1 MGNGMKRYLAI
12 AVLAIMVA
20 GPLALP
26 AQGADPKPTIKIDKP
41 AAMNA
46 SKQVVVGSF
55 VVAFLIERRDSAKA
69 GGGLLGSGF
78 GGKSSARSTLAG
90 LTDADFQ
97 AATDAAYADFERQI
111 TAAGYTVADRAQ
123 VLAAVTEGGAK
134 AQENG
139 AEKDLIL
146 GRDSKAEARLFAP
159 SGWGG
164 PLIAREFLGLM
175 GPGGFN
181 GARSA
186 IMMTM
191 KGQEFAKASGQ
202 AVVNVF
208 YVVDFAQAETYGG
221 AFRNVSAVNVKAG
234 LATVPEASKLVVFAP
249 KGQIGTATLREPIAV
264 GGAFGEF
271 ADTQS
276 GGEKALNTAANVIGF
291 LGGIGTNSS
300 KKYTM
305 TADPAAWRSGL
316 SELMNATN
324 AQFTAAMNGA
334 R

>member
-1 MGNGMKRYLAI
+1 
-12 AVLAIMVA
+12 
-20 GPLALP
+20 
-26 AQGADPKPTIKIDKP
+26 
-41 AAMNA
+41 
-46 SKQVVVGSF
+46 
-55 VVAFLIERRDSAKA
+55 
-69 GGGLLGSGF
+69 
-78 GGKSSARSTLAG
+78 
-90 LTDADFQ
+90 
-97 AATDAAYADFERQI
+97 
-111 TAAGYTVADRAQ
+111 
-123 VLAAVTEGGAK
+123 
-134 AQENG
+134 
-139 AEKDLIL
+139 
-146 GRDSKAEARLFAP
+146 
-159 SGWGG
+159 
-164 PLIAREFLGLM
+164 M

-316 SELMNATN
+316 SELIRHQCAIHRRHERSTLRPTEWITLLTASAATL
-324 AQFTAAMNGA
+324 AVTTDRSDRAPSTPSDEAPLWISPE
-334 R
+334 

>member
-1 MGNGMKRYLAI
+1 MF
-12 AVLAIMVA
+12 V
-20 GPLALP
+20 GPLVLP
-26 AQGADPKPTIKIDKP
+26 AQSADPKPIIKIDKP

-46 SKQVVVGSF
+46 SRQVVVGSF
-55 VVAFLIERRDSAKA
+55 VVAFLTERRDSAKA
-69 GGGLLGSGF
+69 GGGLMGSGF

-97 AATDAAYADFERQI
+97 AATDAAYADFERKMQ
-111 TAAGYTVADRAQ
+111 AAGFTVADRAP
-123 VLAAVTEGGAK
+123 VLAAVTEGGAR
-134 AQENG
+134 AQDNG

-164 PLIAREFLGLM
+164 PLITREFLGLM

-186 IMMTM
+186 ILMSM
-191 KGQEFAKASGQ
+191 KGQEFAKSSGQ
-202 AVVNVF
+202 SVMNVF

-234 LATVPEASKLVVFAP
+234 LATLPEATKLVVYAP
-249 KGQIGTATLREPIAV
+249 KGQIGTATLREPIAI

-271 ADTQS
+271 SDTQS
-276 GGEKALNTAANVIGF
+276 GGEKALNIAANVIGF

-305 TADPAAWRSGL
+305 AADPVAWRGGL
-316 SELMNATN
+316 SELMGATN
-324 AQFTAAMNGA
+324 AQFISAMNGG

>member
-1 MGNGMKRYLAI
+1 MRRHLAI
-12 AVLAIMVA
+12 AAMAIMVA
-20 GPLALP
+20 GPLVLP
-26 AQGADPKPTIKIDKP
+26 AQSADTKPIIKVDKP

-46 SKQVVVGSF
+46 SRQVVVGSF
-55 VVAFLIERRDSAKA
+55 VVAFLTERRDSAKA
-69 GGGLLGSGF
+69 GGGLMGSGF
-78 GGKSSARSTLAG
+78 GGKSSARSTLTG
-90 LTDADFQ
+90 LSNADFQ
-97 AATDAAYADFERQI
+97 AATDAAYSNFERQMQ
-111 TAAGYTVADRAQ
+111 AAGFTVADRAP
-123 VLAAVTEGGAK
+123 VLAAVTDGGAR

-146 GRDSKAEARLFAP
+146 ARNSKAEARLFAP

-175 GPGGFN
+175 GAGGFN

-186 IMMTM
+186 IFMSM
-191 KGQEFAKASGQ
+191 KGQEFAKSSGQ

-221 AFRNVSAVNVKAG
+221 AFRNVSAVNVKSG
-234 LATVPEASKLVVFAP
+234 LATVPEATRLVVYAP
-249 KGQIGTATLREPIAV
+249 KGPIGTATLREPIAI

-271 ADTQS
+271 ADSQS
-276 GGEKALNTAANVIGF
+276 GGEKALNTAANVIGL

-305 TADPAAWRSGL
+305 TADPVAWRGGL
-316 SELMNATN
+316 LELMETTN
-324 AQFTAAMNGA
+324 AQFIAAMNGA
-334 R
+334 Q

>member
-1 MGNGMKRYLAI
+1 M
-12 AVLAIMVA
+12 
-20 GPLALP
+20 
-26 AQGADPKPTIKIDKP
+26 
-41 AAMNA
+41 
-46 SKQVVVGSF
+46 
-55 VVAFLIERRDSAKA
+55 
-69 GGGLLGSGF
+69 
-78 GGKSSARSTLAG
+78 
-90 LTDADFQ
+90 
-97 AATDAAYADFERQI
+97 
-111 TAAGYTVADRAQ
+111 
-123 VLAAVTEGGAK
+123 LAAVTEGGAK

-191 KGQEFAKASGQ
+191 KGQEFAKASGL

-234 LATVPEASKLVVFAP
+234 LATVPEASKLVVLRRRDRSAP
-249 KGQIGTATLREPIAV
+249 PALREPV
-264 GGAFGEF
+264 RGGRCVWRVCRHAKRRRKGAEHRCQRHRLPWRHRYQQF
-271 ADTQS
+271 
-276 GGEKALNTAANVIGF
+276 EKVHYD
-291 LGGIGTNSS
+291 S
-300 KKYTM
+300 
-305 TADPAAWRSGL
+305 RSRRLARGL

-324 AQFTAAMNGA
+324 AQFTAAMN
-334 R
+334 

>member
-1 MGNGMKRYLAI
+1 MKRHLAI
-12 AVLAIMVA
+12 AAITITVV
-20 GPLALP
+20 GHLVLP
-26 AQGADPKPTIKIDKP
+26 AQSADTKPVIKVDKP

-46 SKQVVVGSF
+46 SRQVVVGSF
-55 VVAFLIERRDSAKA
+55 VVAFLTERRDSAKA
-69 GGGLLGSGF
+69 GGGLMGSGF
-78 GGKSSARSTLAG
+78 GGKSSARSTLTG
-90 LTDADFQ
+90 LSNADFQ
-97 AATDAAYADFERQI
+97 AATDAAYASFERQMQ
-111 TAAGYTVADRAQ
+111 AAGFNVADRAP
-123 VLAAVTEGGAK
+123 VLAAVTDGGAR

-146 GRDSKAEARLFAP
+146 ARNSKAEARLFAP

-175 GPGGFN
+175 GAGGFN

-186 IMMTM
+186 IFVSM
-191 KGQEFAKASGQ
+191 KGQEFAKSSGQ

-221 AFRNVSAVNVKAG
+221 SFRNVSAVNVKSG
-234 LATVPEASKLVVFAP
+234 LAIVPDATRLVVYAP

-271 ADTQS
+271 GDSQS
-276 GGEKALNTAANVIGF
+276 GGEKALNTAANVIGL

-305 TADPAAWRSGL
+305 TADPVAWRGGV
-316 SELMNATN
+316 SELMDMTN
-324 AQFTAAMNGA
+324 AQFIATMNGA
-334 R
+334 Q

>member
-1 MGNGMKRYLAI
+1 MLI
-12 AVLAIMVA
+12 A

-26 AQGADPKPTIKIDKP
+26 AQGADPKPVIKVDKP
-41 AAMNA
+41 AAMN
-46 SKQVVVGSF
+46 STRQVAIGSF

-78 GGKSSARSTLAG
+78 GGKSSARSNLAG

-97 AATDAAYADFERQI
+97 AATDAAYADFERQMQ
-111 TAAGYTVADRAQ
+111 AAGYTVADRAA
-123 VLAAVTEGGAK
+123 VLAAVTKGGAK
-134 AQENG
+134 PEANG
-139 AEKDLIL
+139 SEHDLIL
-146 GRDSKAEARLFAP
+146 GRNAKAEARLFAP

-164 PLIAREFLGLM
+164 PLIAREYLGML
-175 GPGGFN
+175 GAGGFR
-181 GARSA
+181 GVSSA
-186 IMMTM
+186 LNLSL
-191 KGQEFAKASGQ
+191 KGQEFAKTSGQ

-234 LATVPEASKLVVFAP
+234 LATIPEASKFVVYAP
-249 KGQIGTATLREPIAV
+249 RGQVGTATLRQPIAV

-271 ADTQS
+271 ADAQS
-276 GGEKALNTAANVIGF
+276 GGEKALNAAANVIGF

-305 TADPAAWRSGL
+305 TADPAAWRGGL
-316 SELMNATN
+316 AELMGATN
-324 AQFTAAMNGA
+324 AQFIAAMNGA

>member
-1 MGNGMKRYLAI
+1 MKRYFAI
-12 AVLAIMVA
+12 AAMAIMVA

-26 AQGADPKPTIKIDKP
+26 AQGADPKSVIKVDKP

-46 SKQVVVGSF
+46 SREVVVGSF

-78 GGKSSARSTLAG
+78 GGKSSARSNLAG

-97 AATDAAYADFERQI
+97 AATDAAYADFERQM
-111 TAAGYTVADRAQ
+111 TAAGYTVADRAP
-123 VLAAVTEGGAK
+123 VLAAVTQGGAK

-146 GRDSKAEARLFAP
+146 GRNSKAEARLFAP

-164 PLIAREFLGLM
+164 PLITREFLGLM
-175 GPGGFN
+175 EAGGFSST
-181 GARSA
+181 RSA
-186 IMMTM
+186 ILMTM
-191 KGQEFAKASGQ
+191 KGQEFAKSSGQ

-221 AFRNVSAVNVKAG
+221 AFRNVSAVEVKAG
-234 LATVPEASKLVVFAP
+234 LAAVPEATKLVVFAP
-249 KGQIGTATLREPIAV
+249 KGQIGTATLREPIAI

-271 ADTQS
+271 ADSQS
-276 GGEKALNTAANVIGF
+276 GSEKTLNAAANVIGF
-291 LGGIGTNSS
+291 LGGVGTNSS
-300 KKYTM
+300 KEYTM
-305 TADPAAWRSGL
+305 TADPVAWRGGV
-316 SELMNATN
+316 SELMSATN
-324 AQFTAAMNGA
+324 AQFIATMNGA